1 MKPSNTANEEY
12 TVNNNQEG
20 IDQVERMDGK
30 YAFLMESKAI
40 QYMIERNC
48 KLHQVGGNLDNKG
61 YGIPMK
67 QGSDYKPLIDA
78 KLVEL
83 QEGGVFHRLTV
94 KWWKQKRG
102 GGACVG
108 GESTGGV
115 AELGMPNVVGVFV
128 FTVGACLVAVFH
140 AIYEFFMGAKEKA
153 QELGTTWGHEIKYA
167 MIFALQCHGNT
178 KVCKRPLPK
187 IIQ

>member
-1 MKPSNTANEEY
+1 
-12 TVNNNQEG
+12 
-20 IDQVERMDGK
+20 MDGK

-67 QGSDYKPLIDA
+67 PDSPYKPLIDG

-108 GESTGGV
+108 GEAAGGV

-128 FTVGACLVAVFH
+128 FTVGYMWVNIQISLVSLTNYTACKGGGVPGGRAARHLRVLQGGEGAGGGAGHLVGPRDQVRH
-140 AIYEFFMGAKEKA
+140 DLRTPVSRQHQGVYKP
-153 QELGTTWGHEIKYA
+153 
-167 MIFALQCHGNT
+167 ALPTG
-178 KVCKRPLPK
+178 
-187 IIQ
+187 IIW

>member
-1 MKPSNTANEEY
+1 MNLSNTANEEWA
-12 TVNNNQEG
+12 VNSNAEG
-20 IDQVERMDGK
+20 IDRVENMDGK

-67 QGSDYKPLIDA
+67 PDSPYKPLIDG

-108 GESTGGV
+108 SEAAGGV

-128 FTVGACLVAVFH
+128 FTVGACLVAVLH
-140 AIYEFFMGAKEKA
+140 AIYEFFKGAKEQA
-153 QELGTTWGHEIKYA
+153 EELGTSWGHEIKYA

-187 IIQ
+187 LIK

>member
-1 MKPSNTANEEY
+1 
-12 TVNNNQEG
+12 
-20 IDQVERMDGK
+20 MDGK

-67 QGSDYKPLIDA
+67 PDSPYKPLIDG

-108 GESTGGV
+108 SEAAGGV

-128 FTVGACLVAVFH
+128 FTVGNMRVIITAVQF
-140 AIYEFFMGAKEKA
+140 
-153 QELGTTWGHEIKYA
+153 L
-167 MIFALQCHGNT
+167 C
-178 KVCKRPLPK
+178 P
-187 IIQ
+187 